1 MKKIFICAGD
11 VSGDLHAAYLVNKLL
26 QHDPALEIFVIGGKQ
41 LAKTRATFLYN
52 IVDTGSFG
60 LTNLLHKYFY
70 FKKVLNNIVRP
81 TLQDKKPDLVILV
94 DFYGFNI
101 HIAKEA
107 KKHNIKAIYYIC
119 PQIWASRFYRIK
131 NIKKYVDEVVP
142 IFPFEEEIY
151 KKHNVK
157 VYFTGN
163 PLIDIIKDNDRD
175 IDIYQQFNLLRDQK
189 LIGVMP
195 GSRKEEVKRIL
206 PMMLDCLKP
215 VLSNKLKFFIF
226 LASPEHKDLAL
237 KILHDYNMISYFKII
252 EGSAYHIR
260 KHLRF
265 CLTCCGTAVTENLI
279 LNVPM
284 MVFYRMSHFAFF
296 LAGMI
301 VNIRTIG
308 MPNILAKRQIVPEYI
323 QYINTNK
330 VAREIQ
336 TWIDSDA
343 KIKQLKY
350 DLSDVAKMLGQS
362 GVLDRV
368 AAHISAQTA

>member
-1 MKKIFICAGD
+1 MKKIFICTGD

-26 QHDPALEIFVIGGKQ
+26 RRDPELKIFAVGGRQ

-60 LTNLLHKYFY
+60 FTDLLRKYFY
-70 FKKVLNNIVRP
+70 FKNVLNNIVRP
-81 TLQDKKPDLVILV
+81 TLQNKKPDLVILV

-101 HIAKEA
+101 HIVKEA
-107 KKHNIKAIYYIC
+107 KKHNIKVIYYIC

-131 NIKKYVDEVVP
+131 NIKKYVDEVIP
-142 IFPFEEEIY
+142 IFPFEVEIY
-151 KKHNVK
+151 KKHGIK
-157 VYFTGN
+157 VYFAGN
-163 PLIDIIKDNDRD
+163 PLVDIIKSNLQE
-175 IDIYQQFNLLRDQK
+175 IDVYQKFNLSRDQK

-206 PMMLDCLKP
+206 PMMLGCLKP

-226 LASPEHKDLAL
+226 LVSREHQQLAL
-237 KILHDYNMISYFKII
+237 KILRDYNMVSYFEII
-252 EGSAYHIR
+252 EGSDYHIR

-265 CLTCCGTAVTENLI
+265 CLTCSGTAVTENLI

-284 MVFYRMSHFAFF
+284 MVFYRMSRITF
-296 LAGMI
+296 LLARLI
-301 VNIRTIG
+301 VNIRIFG
-308 MPNILAKRQIVPEYI
+308 MPNILAGRQIVPEYI
-323 QYINTNK
+323 QYINIDE

-343 KIKQLKY
+343 KIKQLKH
-350 DLSDVAKMLGQS
+350 DLSGVTEMLGRS
-362 GVLDRV
+362 EVLDRV
-368 AAHISAQTA
+368 AAHILPQTV